1 MTTTTLLDGFIE
13 PLAECLTLESA
24 RKIAALRL
32 DEAEQARLD
41 LLADKANRGALTAE
55 EKAEYDGFLAV
66 YHVIRLVQAR
76 ARHLL
81 GS

>member
-1 MTTTTLLDGFIE
+1 MTTTTLLDGLIE

-41 LLADKANRGALTAE
+41 VLADKANRGALSTE
-55 EKAEYDGFLAV
+55 EKAEYDGFLGV
-66 YHVIRLVQAR
+66 YHVITLVQAR
-76 ARHLL
+76 ARRLL
-81 GS
+81 RG